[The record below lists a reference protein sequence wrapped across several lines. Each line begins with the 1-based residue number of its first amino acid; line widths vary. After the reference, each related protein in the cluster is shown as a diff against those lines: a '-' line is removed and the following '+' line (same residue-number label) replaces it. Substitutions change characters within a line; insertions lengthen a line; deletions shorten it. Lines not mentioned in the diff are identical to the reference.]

1 VQPLVDGDDVD
12 GGFVLDREF
21 VVAGSD
27 GAVAFE
33 PVDAALHGVALSVDV
48 RVERRW
54 PAAGGSLLAPVGVLV
69 GLAGDGGLD
78 PASRLTA

>member
-21 VVAGSD
+21 VVAGGD

-33 PVDAALHGVALSVDV
+33 PALHGVALSVDV
-48 RVERRW
+48 QVERRW
-54 PAAGGSLLAPVGVLV
+54 PAACGSLLAPVGVLV